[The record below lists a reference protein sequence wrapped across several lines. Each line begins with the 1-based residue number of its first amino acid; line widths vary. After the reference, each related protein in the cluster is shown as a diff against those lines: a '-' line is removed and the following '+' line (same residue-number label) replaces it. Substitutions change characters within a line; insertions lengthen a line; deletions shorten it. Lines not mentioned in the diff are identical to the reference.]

1 MATLTGWDECKIKG
15 HDLDGVQFANPR
27 LKDIC
32 PRCGRKIISRD
43 EPRDLTHERLLTL
56 EASQYSRIGSAE
68 RAAISEALS
77 AYAEQRAG
85 DGPWRDFHSGRRS
98 FDVEA
103 LEEVADLRM
112 YVLAEF
118 RKHELRNE
126 SHEDADAELMH
137 LRRALSAAVE
147 AFGALM
153 DYRRLRAEA

>member
-15 HDLDGVQFANPR
+15 HDVDGVQFANPR

-32 PRCGRKIISRD
+32 PRCGRKVQGLD
-43 EPRDLTHERLLTL
+43 EPRDLAHERLLTL
-56 EASQYSRIGSAE
+56 EASQYSRIGASE

-77 AYAEQRAG
+77 SFAEQRAG
-85 DGPWRDFHSGRRS
+85 AGPWRDFHSNRRD
-98 FDVEA
+98 FDLEA

-112 YVLAEF
+112 YLLAEF
-118 RKHELRNE
+118 RKHELRDEN
-126 SHEDADAELMH
+126 HEDADAELMH

-153 DYRRLRAEA
+153 DYRRVRADA